1 MKAQQCFLSQLFRL
15 PSLVV
20 QGRSLDGA
28 EAEVK
33 ELENRDF
40 FGRTDLWHL
49 GQKRLKTG
57 ESKNSDPQMEEDDA
71 ARWRWGTPQ
80 GHTMLARCGLS
91 CW

>member
-1 MKAQQCFLSQLFRL
+1 MQVAFFGGARPRKGGKRKLSE
-15 PSLVV
+15 
-20 QGRSLDGA
+20 A

-57 ESKNSDPQMEEDDA
+57 ESKNSDPQMEEYAA